1 MKGRL
6 VTMTIPAR
14 QRVSMTLALGWDV
27 KKPGPEVRTTDTMT
41 KSASSPDR
49 ELETVTKA
57 LLTEHTLKTIHV
69 IDIVAAKAFQSQLL
83 FYFVALSVVGCQ
95 DAVILLVVIVAY

>member
-1 MKGRL
+1 
-6 VTMTIPAR
+6 
-14 QRVSMTLALGWDV
+14 MTLALGWDA

-41 KSASSPDR
+41 KSASSPGC
-49 ELETVTKA
+49 ELEAVSKA
-57 LLTEHTLKTIHV
+57 LLIEHTLKTIHV

-95 DAVILLVVIVAY
+95 DAVILVVIVAY